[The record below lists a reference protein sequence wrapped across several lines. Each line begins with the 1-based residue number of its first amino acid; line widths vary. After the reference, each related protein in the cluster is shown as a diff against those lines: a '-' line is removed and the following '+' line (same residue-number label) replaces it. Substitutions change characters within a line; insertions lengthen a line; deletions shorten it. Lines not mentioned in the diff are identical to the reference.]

1 MRGAA
6 WALVGTLG
14 ALGCSG
20 ARPAA
25 PPAGT
30 LRIAVQ
36 GDITGL
42 YPKLRNESYSF
53 AVNANVFEGLTRLGH
68 DLGPEPALA
77 DAWANPDEHTWV
89 FHLRPGVRF
98 SDGRPVGMPDVVASL
113 RHAMSANTTRT
124 LLAPIES
131 IEPVGP
137 DSLKIRTRFPC
148 PVLLAHLAFAFVVPE
163 AALAA
168 VDGTRALGT
177 GPFEVVAWTPG
188 RELVLARNPQY
199 RGARPDF
206 DEARFVVTPDPVQR
220 LRALQAGSV
229 DIADNVP
236 TREIAAL
243 RESPSLRVVS
253 RPGLRVLFLALRVD
267 RAPFTD
273 PRVREA
279 LDLAIDRGALVT
291 RAMNGFG
298 VPSAQLVPPPVL
310 GFNPDIPLTAANPA
324 RARELLRAAGHP
336 EGLAL
341 RLDGPTDRYPS
352 GIEIMREVAR
362 QLGEV
367 GIRIEIQGRPKDA
380 FFTHVDG
387 GQYQLLLYGW
397 SCETI
402 QAGEALDELIRT
414 PPPGE
419 GPNIE
424 GFSDSRIDLL
434 IDTAN
439 RASQIRERS
448 TLLGEAL
455 AAVAAARPI
464 IPLAIQNE
472 SFAFSS
478 ERVAW
483 NPSLD
488 MALFVADVR
497 RPAPSGVR

>member
-1 MRGAA
+1 MRRAA
-6 WALVGTLG
+6 WAVAATLG
-14 ALGCSG
+14 SLGCAG
-20 ARPAA
+20 DRPAA
-25 PPAGT
+25 VPAAT

-36 GDITGL
+36 GDITGV
-42 YPKLRNESYSF
+42 YPDLRNESYSF

-77 DAWANPDEHTWV
+77 DAWANPDEHTWI

-98 SDGRPVGMPDVVASL
+98 SDGTPVVMADVSASL
-113 RHAMSANTTRT
+113 RHAMSASTTRT

-131 IEPVGP
+131 IEAVAG
-137 DSLKIRTRFPC
+137 DSLKIRTRYPC

-163 AALAA
+163 AALASGGKA
-168 VDGTRALGT
+168 GVLGT
-177 GPFEVVAWTPG
+177 GPFAVQAWTPG

-206 DEARFVVTPDPVQR
+206 ESVRFLVTPDPAER
-220 LRALQAGSV
+220 LRALQAGDV

-236 TREIAAL
+236 TREIEAL
-243 RESPSLRVVS
+243 RASAALRVVS
-253 RPGLRVLFLALRVD
+253 RPGLRVLFLVTRVD
-267 RAPFTD
+267 QPPFSD

-279 LDLAIDRGALVT
+279 LDLAIDRDELVT

-298 VPSAQLVPPPVL
+298 TPSAQLVPPPVL
-310 GFNPDIPLTAANPA
+310 GFNPDIPVTVPDRE
-324 RARELLRAAGHP
+324 RARRLLRDAGHDG
-336 EGLAL
+336 GLSV
-341 RLDGPTDRYPS
+341 RLEGPTDRYPA
-352 GIEIMREVAR
+352 GVEIMREVAR
-362 QLGEV
+362 QLADV
-367 GIRIEIQGRPKDA
+367 GIGIEVQGTPKDA
-380 FFTHVDG
+380 FFSRVDSG
-387 GQYQLLLYGW
+387 RYQLLLYGW

-424 GFSDSRIDLL
+424 GFSDPRIDRL

-439 RASQIRERS
+439 RESRIRDRS

-455 AAVAAARPI
+455 AAVAAARPV
-464 IPLAIQNE
+464 IPLAVQNE
-472 SFAFSS
+472 TFAFSS

-488 MALFVADVR
+488 MALHIADVHAVPAAR
-497 RPAPSGVR
+497 R